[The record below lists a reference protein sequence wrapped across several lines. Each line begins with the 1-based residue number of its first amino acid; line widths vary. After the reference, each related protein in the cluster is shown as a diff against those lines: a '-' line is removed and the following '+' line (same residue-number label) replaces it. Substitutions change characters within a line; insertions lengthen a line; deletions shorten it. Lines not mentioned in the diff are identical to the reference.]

1 MTNDLLQEIEEL
13 HNKLI
18 KTRGLVE
25 SLESEI
31 RYKISTLDDHPLV
44 NIIRQEENKK
54 VKEELEL
61 LESKKQHYR
70 RLTADHEW
78 VKI

>member
-1 MTNDLLQEIEEL
+1 MTNDILKEIEEL

-18 KTRGLVE
+18 ETRDLVE

-31 RYKISTLDDHPLV
+31 RYKISSLDDHPLV

-54 VKEELEL
+54 VKEKLAL
-61 LESKKQHYR
+61 LEIDKIHYR
-70 RLTADHEW
+70 NLTADH
-78 VKI
+78 K